1 MTPMNKLNYISNLDI
16 LSGLSSE
23 QIMGICTQVKDE
35 TFDSRYVL
43 YTPTDTMRGIYVVK
57 KGEVLLYHMHNGRKS
72 IFDTI
77 LPGDVFGNFSTTDY
91 EAGHFAEATAGTR
104 VCTIPVQDFVK
115 LMAEHPD
122 VMLRTIQTLSD
133 RLHDYESKISM
144 CPAPAK
150 DKVLQELGRY
160 AKKKRESILQKLTRA
175 EVKLTHQKIA
185 DLTGLNRVTVTRAL
199 QELNKDGFIT
209 YNEET
214 GGIVIEDM

>member
-1 MTPMNKLNYISNLDI
+1 MNKLNYISNLDI
-16 LSGLSSE
+16 LAGIPSE
-23 QIMGICTQVKDE
+23 EIMQLCTQVRDE
-35 TFDSRYVL
+35 TFDVRYVL
-43 YTPTDTMRGIYVVK
+43 YTPTDQLKHIYLVK

-77 LPGDVFGNFSTTDY
+77 LPGDVFGNFSTAEY
-91 EAGHFAEATAGTR
+91 EAGHFAEATGGTR
-104 VCTIPVQDFVK
+104 VCTIPVSDYLK
-115 LMAEHPD
+115 LMGAYPE

-144 CPAPAK
+144 CPVPAK

-160 AKKKRESILQKLTRA
+160 SKKRRQSLLQKLTQS

-199 QELNKDGFIT
+199 QELSADGFVA

-214 GGIVIEDM
+214 GGIVIQDM